1 MSISPATSPLPRESD
16 EQYGILRKS
25 DSGNRKSEIS
35 AKASPARTSFQRLN
49 CQRFRFQFSDFS
61 FLFSAF
67 QFSAFSFQLF
77 EVMSDETKPNG
88 ASTVVAGVSPA
99 TIDAPR
105 EKLNKKAIT
114 ADHPTWCPGCGDFAV
129 LASFYKVLE
138 KRNLDHEK
146 IVTLAGIG
154 CSSRFPYFVNGHGAH
169 FIHGRAVPLAS
180 GISLARPDLH
190 VFLFGGD
197 GDGFSIGGNHL
208 DHGARK
214 NINMTYFI
222 MDNFVYGLTKKQTSP
237 TSPIGFKSKT
247 DPTGAID
254 QPVNPMKKLIAGGA
268 TFIARTHATQV
279 KHMMDMIERAM
290 DHQGFSVIECL
301 SECVE
306 FFPDVFDP
314 ADPRKGGS
322 FELIQEKKWD
332 NTPEDELRHDVTDE
346 LAAYKLAQLP
356 FPGVFGVFYQSDRPT
371 KNALEKKWIESSREK
386 TGNASDLQLLQKTFD
401 RMK

>member
-1 MSISPATSPLPRESD
+1 MNES
-16 EQYGILRKS
+16 
-25 DSGNRKSEIS
+25 
-35 AKASPARTSFQRLN
+35 
-49 CQRFRFQFSDFS
+49 
-61 FLFSAF
+61 
-67 QFSAFSFQLF
+67 
-77 EVMSDETKPNG
+77 KPNG
-88 ASTVVAGVSPA
+88 ETATAVATATPASEP
-99 TIDAPR
+99 PR
-105 EKLNKKAIT
+105 EKLTKKAIT

-138 KRNLDHEK
+138 KRNLEHEK

-169 FIHGRAVPLAS
+169 YIHGRAVPLAS

-268 TFIARTHATQV
+268 TFIARTHAAQV
-279 KHMMDMIERAM
+279 PHMIQLIERAM

-306 FFPDVFDP
+306 FFPGRLRSGQSEEGRQLRSDP
-314 ADPRKGGS
+314 GEENGTTRPRTSCGTTSPTSSPHTNSPRFRSPAYSACFTKPIVRRRIHWRRNG
-322 FELIQEKKWD
+322 LRIRAKRLA
-332 NTPEDELRHDVTDE
+332 TP
-346 LAAYKLAQLP
+346 AISK
-356 FPGVFGVFYQSDRPT
+356 F
-371 KNALEKKWIESSREK
+371 SRKPSTE
-386 TGNASDLQLLQKTFD
+386 
-401 RMK
+401 

>member
-1 MSISPATSPLPRESD
+1 MSTETNKTSPN
-16 EQYGILRKS
+16 
-25 DSGNRKSEIS
+25 GNSS
-35 AKASPARTSFQRLN
+35 TTTTASP
-49 CQRFRFQFSDFS
+49 
-61 FLFSAF
+61 
-67 QFSAFSFQLF
+67 
-77 EVMSDETKPNG
+77 E
-88 ASTVVAGVSPA
+88 A
-99 TIDAPR
+99 TAVLEFVR
-105 EKLNKKAIT
+105 EKVTKKAVT

-129 LASFYKVLE
+129 LASYYKVIE
-138 KRNLDHEK
+138 KRQLEHEK

-154 CSSRFPYFVNGHGAH
+154 CSSRFPYFVNGYGAH

-208 DHGARK
+208 NHGARK

-254 QPVNPMKKLIAGGA
+254 MPVNPMKQLISAGA

-279 KHMMDMIERAM
+279 NHMIQMIERAT

-306 FFPDVFDP
+306 FFPGAFDP
-314 ADPRKGGS
+314 ANPRKGGS
-322 FELIQEKKWD
+322 FSLIEEKKWD

-356 FPGVFGVFYQSDRPT
+356 FPGVFGVFYENDRPT
-371 KNALEKKWIESSREK
+371 KNALEKKWIDTTREK
-386 TGNASDLQLLQKTFD
+386 LGNPSDLQLLQKTFD